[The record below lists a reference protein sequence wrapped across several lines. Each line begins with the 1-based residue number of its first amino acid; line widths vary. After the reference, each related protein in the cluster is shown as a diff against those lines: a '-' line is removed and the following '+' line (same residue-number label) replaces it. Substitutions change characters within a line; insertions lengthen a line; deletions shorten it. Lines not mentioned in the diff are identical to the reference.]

1 MEKIKAVFNGSFD
14 ALENIK
20 ISPFSRAY
28 TFSDSVYEVVPF
40 FNSKAIAYEDHIE
53 RLKNSS
59 KSLSIDIDIKNAAD
73 EINKHVGSNKA
84 FAIPASISETEQLE
98 YLVKKTIEKL
108 GQIDVLV
115 CNAATNP
122 FMGSMLDMPI
132 EKFDKVMSNNI
143 KSNQI
148 LCNLVLPGMVERSDG
163 SIIIISSI
171 GGLKGSNILGAYN
184 ISKAADIMMVKNI
197 AAEFG
202 KNNIR
207 ANSIAPG
214 LIKTDFAKALWENP
228 DILKAVLGNTP
239 MQRIGEPDEI
249 AGAAVMLSSKAGE
262 YINGQTIVI
271 DGGTTI
277 V

>member
-1 MEKIKAVFNGSFD
+1 
-14 ALENIK
+14 
-20 ISPFSRAY
+20 
-28 TFSDSVYEVVPF
+28 
-40 FNSKAIAYEDHIE
+40 
-53 RLKNSS
+53 
-59 KSLSIDIDIKNAAD
+59 
-73 EINKHVGSNKA
+73 
-84 FAIPASISETEQLE
+84 
-98 YLVKKTIEKL
+98 
-108 GQIDVLV
+108 
-115 CNAATNP
+115 
-122 FMGSMLDMPI
+122 
-132 EKFDKVMSNNI
+132 
-143 KSNQI
+143 
-148 LCNLVLPGMVERSDG
+148 
-163 SIIIISSI
+163 
-171 GGLKGSNILGAYN
+171 
-184 ISKAADIMMVKNI
+184 MMVKNI

-249 AGAAVMLSSKAGE
+249 AGVAVMLASKAGE